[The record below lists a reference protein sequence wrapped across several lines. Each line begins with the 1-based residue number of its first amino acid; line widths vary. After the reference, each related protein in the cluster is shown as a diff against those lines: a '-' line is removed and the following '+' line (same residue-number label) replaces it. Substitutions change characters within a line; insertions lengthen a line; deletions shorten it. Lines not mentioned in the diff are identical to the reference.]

1 MQTRQLEKAS
11 KYFFVISWLANYWLS
26 PLSVFSV
33 TKWRIWWRGQV
44 TWRFLIMFSDPLSVT
59 YYWFCSAWKKIFV
72 KMIRRRVFLVYFFV
86 ILVIFFK
93 ILICKFLVIIK
104 KSFGR
109 IFECSGNWQNVWQ
122 VCAGIFLA
130 RPCSRF
136 LANYTFWNFEKIVPW
151 KNNRNIL
158 KNRQK
163 FFWNNWKNT
172 SFPKLFFEK
181 KSFPKLLFG
190 KIEKQSF
197 SKIVFLQLAKLF
209 IFQTF
214 SKILPDLP
222 IIFFPLS
229 KFY

>member
-1 MQTRQLEKAS
+1 M
-11 KYFFVISWLANYWLS
+11 FFGLFFCN
-26 PLSVFSV
+26 FSN
-33 TKWRIWWRGQV
+33 
-44 TWRFLIMFSDPLSVT
+44 
-59 YYWFCSAWKKIFV
+59 
-72 KMIRRRVFLVYFFV
+72 FFN
-86 ILVIFFK
+86 FNM
-93 ILICKFLVIIK
+93 LICCYHRKI
-104 KSFGR
+104 FGR